1 MPKKWLAEYGSD
13 MKDGCLLVEKCVCT
27 TNQSYTHVQ
36 YSKSYV
42 YLRRIR
48 EITVRIHMILTLQV
62 PVSHSITLVKD
73 ENQVRGFTC
82 NTSSIAPLVAYLDMI
97 PGTKLSRI
105 PNHCSHYE
113 CLSILGMI
121 DH

>member
-1 MPKKWLAEYGSD
+1 MQGYCSLAEKG
-13 MKDGCLLVEKCVCT
+13 VCT

-42 YLRRIR
+42 YLRRIP

-62 PVSHSITLVKD
+62 PVSQGIALAKD
-73 ENQVRGFTC
+73 ENQARGFIC
-82 NTSSIAPLVAYLDMI
+82 SISSIAPLVAYSDMI

-105 PNHCSHYE
+105 PNRCSHYA
-113 CLSILGMI
+113 CLRMLGMI
-121 DH
+121 DR

>member
-1 MPKKWLAEYGSD
+1 MEGY
-13 MKDGCLLVEKCVCT
+13 CLLVEKGVDT

-48 EITVRIHMILTLQV
+48 EITVRIHMIFTPQV
-62 PVSHSITLVKD
+62 PVSQGIALVERETRLEDSLVRSNIT
-73 ENQVRGFTC
+73 
-82 NTSSIAPLVAYLDMI
+82 SIAPLVAYSDMI

-105 PNHCSHYE
+105 PNRCSHYA
-113 CLSILGMI
+113 CLRMLGMI
-121 DH
+121 DR